1 MPTPAKRIQCLLR
14 PDVLKLVET
23 ISVAENLSAS
33 KVVSMLVEYA
43 LETRG
48 VSNKSKG
55 KKTLP
60 SVFEETLGKEGIK
73 AQAVAS
79 KADVTD
85 EDLILLQKF
94 KALKEMGIL

>member
-23 ISVAENLSAS
+23 ISEEENLSAS
-33 KVVSMLVEYA
+33 KVVSMLVEEA

-48 VSNKSKG
+48 VVNKSKG

-60 SVFEETLGKEGIK
+60 SVFEETLGKEGVQ
-73 AQAVAS
+73 AQVVAS
-79 KADVTD
+79 KADLSD
-85 EDLILLQKF
+85 EDLVLLQKI
-94 KALKEMGIL
+94 KMIKEIGLL